1 MNESEFFK
9 EYCTFVNSVTSE
21 PSRDDEVLRAKIT
34 ELSELLNGNY
44 ARMDTA
50 VAGIAGEAGEI
61 ADLWKKLKFHGK
73 PFNEENR
80 SNMIKEL
87 GDMFW
92 YLAQASM
99 ALGIPMEEIIR
110 GNVEKLKQRHPH
122 GFSGA
127 YMDRKKE
134 TA

>member
-1 MNESEFFK
+1 MTETEFFK
-9 EYCTFVNSVTSE
+9 DYCSFVDSVTSE
-21 PSRDDEVLRAKIT
+21 ASHNDKIFNNKIA
-34 ELSELLNGNY
+34 ELSKLLNGNY

-73 PFNEENR
+73 EFNDENR

-99 ALGIPMEEIIR
+99 ALGVPMEEIIL
-110 GNVEKLKQRHPH
+110 GNVEKLKLRHPH

-127 YMDRKKE
+127 YMERKKE

>member
-1 MNESEFFK
+1 MTETDFFK
-9 EYCTFVNSVTSE
+9 DYCLFVDSVTSE
-21 PSRDDEVLRAKIT
+21 TSRNDEVLRAKT
-34 ELSELLNGNY
+34 AELSERLNGNF

-73 PFNEENR
+73 ELNEENR
-80 SNMIKEL
+80 NNMIKEL

-99 ALGIPMEEIIR
+99 AMGVPMEEIIR
-110 GNVEKLKQRHPH
+110 GNVEKLKLRHPH

-127 YMDRKKE
+127 YMQQKKE